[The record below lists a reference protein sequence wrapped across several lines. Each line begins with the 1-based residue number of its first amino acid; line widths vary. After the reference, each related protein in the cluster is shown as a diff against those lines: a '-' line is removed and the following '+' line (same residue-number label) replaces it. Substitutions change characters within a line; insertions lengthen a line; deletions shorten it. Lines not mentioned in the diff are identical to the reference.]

1 MGVVTMTIDGGDVL
15 SYLQTGLTTDASIN
29 GRPTLRCK
37 LRVRDGDSYRPTIR
51 DEVVLTDDGDTVFGG
66 IVWRVQETDVI
77 NYKHRDLDVECTG
90 FEALADVTLFNGTTS
105 AGTLKSAATSVA
117 ASLALHGITID
128 SGMSN
133 GPSISA
139 LAFPYLTVRE
149 SFDTLALA
157 SDWNWKFTHD
167 KKVLFEDPGTVG
179 APFALTDANSTI
191 LSLQHTTSLAGYT
204 NDVWLLF
211 GDSSQQ
217 PVSDGWTGDGSTK
230 TFALHYFPAATPGI
244 VFENSVAYP
253 VAIWGQTGYRWYYDA
268 SVNSLK
274 VDPDSGVAAP
284 TNGHVITSNF
294 TAQYP
299 GLYVSQNLTEYGTY
313 GPWTTVVRA
322 PEIFEWTQAR
332 YAADGELARRQG
344 VVRRLRATTS
354 TAGLKPGMTVNVTAS
369 KRGLSSVNFLIERV
383 SMRHQTKERDG
394 GHLFF
399 YEIEAVEGNQYQQ
412 NWVEYFRSLN
422 RGASAGGGTV
432 VGGTGPSSGAVV
444 TAKPYWGGSRS
455 VGVVANNTWVDAREF
470 VPVRID
476 GGDGAGNPV
485 TVRAYQRT
493 ANAATSVQVQ
503 IVRSDTTAAMATG
516 ATSTSTGWD
525 EELLTFTPA
534 AGVLDY
540 HLQIKGSNGSNQ
552 VYAIATT
559 L

>member
-1 MGVVTMTIDGGDVL
+1 MGVVTMEIDGTDVL
-15 SYLQTGLTTDASIN
+15 PYLQFGLTSDSSIN
-29 GRPTLRCK
+29 GRPNLRCK
-37 LRVRDGDSYRPTIR
+37 LRVRDGDSYRPSIR
-51 DEVVLTDDGDTVFGG
+51 DEVALTDDGNIVFGG
-66 IVWRVQETDVI
+66 IVWSVRETDVI
-77 NYKHRDLDVECTG
+77 NYQHRDLDVECTG
-90 FEALADVTLFNGTTS
+90 YGALADVTLYNGVTAADNLKDVLTS
-105 AGTLKSAATSVA
+105 IA
-117 ASLALHGITID
+117 ASLSPHGITVD
-128 SGMSN
+128 SGMAS
-133 GPSISA
+133 GPAIGA

-149 SFDTLALA
+149 SLDMLALA
-157 SDWNWKFTHD
+157 SEWNWKFDHE
-167 KKVLFEDPGTVG
+167 KHVLFEDPGTVG
-179 APFALTDANSTI
+179 APFALTDTNST
-191 LSLQHTTSLAGYT
+191 LLALEHAGSLNGYT

-211 GDSSQQ
+211 GDASQQ
-217 PVSDGWTGDGSTK
+217 PVTDGWTGDGSTK

-244 VFENSVAYP
+244 VFENAVAYP
-253 VAIWGQTGYRWYYDA
+253 VALWGQTGYRWYYDPA
-268 SVNSLK
+268 VNSLK
-274 VDPDSGVAAP
+274 VDASLSAP
-284 TNGHVITSNF
+284 SNGHAITSDF
-294 TAQYP
+294 PAQFP
-299 GLYVSQNLTEYGTY
+299 GLYVSQNLSEYDTY

-354 TAGLKPGMTVNVTAS
+354 TAGLKPGMTVNVTAT

-383 SMRHQTKERDG
+383 SMKHKTKTRDG
-394 GHLFF
+394 EHLFF

-412 NWVEYFRSLN
+412 NWIDYFRTLSQ
-422 RGASAGGGTV
+422 GATAGGGGTV
-432 VGGTGPSSGAVV
+432 AGGSGSSAGTVV
-444 TAKPYWGGSRS
+444 TAKPYWGGSRQ

-476 GGDGAGNPV
+476 GGAGSGASV

-493 ANAATSVQVQ
+493 ANAATSVQVRV
-503 IVRSDTTAAMATG
+503 VRSDTTTAMATG